1 MITITWHLLALILT
15 IIIGLIFAATSNKD
29 TRGDNVAFWM
39 VLSIVAILIY
49 GGVFWW

>member
-29 TRGDNVAFWM
+29 YRDDNVVFWV
-39 VLSIVAILIY
+39 VLSVVAILIY